1 MKKTV
6 LITGTSSGIGK
17 ATVLEF
23 ARQGWHVAATMR
35 NPEKESSF
43 DSLPTVRKYALDVTD
58 AGSISNTMNAVQRDF
73 GSLSVVVNNA
83 GYGLDGVFE
92 AMTDEAIQKQFNTNV
107 FGLMR
112 VTREAIKVMRAQGGG
127 KIIQVSSMG
136 GRVTFPLYSIYHST
150 KWAVEGFTE
159 SLHYEL
165 IPFHIQLKLIEP
177 GLIKT
182 EFTGRSREFVK
193 PDYTDAYDTY
203 LEKFE
208 QAAVDAMKNAEQP
221 QKVAKE
227 IVKAAL
233 DTANKMRYPIG
244 RPAPLLLRLR
254 KLLSDG
260 IFFSMIKATYKI

>member
-17 ATVLEF
+17 STVLEF
-23 ARQGWHVAATMR
+23 AKQGWQVAATLRM
-35 NPEKESSF
+35 PEKDNDF
-43 DSLPTVRKYALDVTD
+43 SLPSVRKYALDVTD
-58 AGSISNTMNAVQRDF
+58 SNSIASALTAVQRDF
-73 GSLSVVVNNA
+73 GKLDVVVNNA

-92 AMTDEAIQKQFNTNV
+92 AMTDEAIQKQFDTNV

-112 VTREAIKVMRAQGGG
+112 VTREAIKVMRTQGGG

-165 IPFHIQLKLIEP
+165 LPFKIQLKLIEP

-182 EFTGRSREFVK
+182 EFTGRSRQFVQ
-193 PDYTDAYDTY
+193 PGYTDVYNPY

-208 QAAVDAMKNAEQP
+208 EASVAAMKNAEKP
-221 QKVAKE
+221 EKVARE
-227 IVKAAL
+227 IVRAASHNS
-233 DTANKMRYPIG
+233 TQMRYPVG
-244 RPAPLLLRLR
+244 SPAPLLLRIR
-254 KLLSDG
+254 KLVPDA
-260 IFFSMIKATYKI
+260 IFFRMIKATYKI